1 MPTNLNFTDRYNS
14 NPAGRIAEPEFYH
27 SPPRAGPSRRPSR
40 KINISDDE
48 ARKRAFD
55 EEEFEEPDYP
65 KKSRVEGEE
74 LIDGDEDPEWEEYRR
89 IPQRGSKRVLADEDE
104 NEDAF
109 LSKRAREKRA
119 RKISLENAPL
129 HQSDDMDIDDDEGD
143 DEVPELKSISRGKK
157 RDRTEAGSTFGGD
170 DEDSVHEAEIEDDI
184 KARRRRRKRRTV
196 GKRKSDAGS
205 SLRGKKR
212 DRDVEEGDSDLE
224 SLDGELLKV
233 SRKKRGKRLPST
245 PWQDE
250 DGIGGSDLSM
260 DESQTSSTRGRGR
273 QIGDE
278 WESNGVMFKIGP
290 NGQRL
295 RQALIKKARQKFNM
309 VCFSRCPYL
318 HLLNIY
324 DGSLWTLNI
333 RTGKPISRFVLKH
346 GLLRTN
352 SRGQRPNACWLGKI
366 RPRLPQNPKVRL
378 LMLRF
383 VFALH
388 LYAIHRVMYRLVRI
402 HCHHL
407 LLARTFSGDPGPL
420 LPPHFPTFPHKPHL
434 QVHLPGTWILTASL
448 SPLMLACA
456 SIHFNKGRPLG
467 SVSHLEHVL
476 HPSSVVMAFPPVLHP
491 LDLRIAQMAAPVI
504 RCFLNGR
511 NKT

>member
-1 MPTNLNFTDRYNS
+1 MV
-14 NPAGRIAEPEFYH
+14 
-27 SPPRAGPSRRPSR
+27 
-40 KINISDDE
+40 K
-48 ARKRAFD
+48 
-55 EEEFEEPDYP
+55 
-65 KKSRVEGEE
+65 
-74 LIDGDEDPEWEEYRR
+74 
-89 IPQRGSKRVLADEDE
+89 
-104 NEDAF
+104 
-109 LSKRAREKRA
+109 
-119 RKISLENAPL
+119 
-129 HQSDDMDIDDDEGD
+129 
-143 DEVPELKSISRGKK
+143 
-157 RDRTEAGSTFGGD
+157 
-170 DEDSVHEAEIEDDI
+170 
-184 KARRRRRKRRTV
+184 
-196 GKRKSDAGS
+196 
-205 SLRGKKR
+205 
-212 DRDVEEGDSDLE
+212 
-224 SLDGELLKV
+224 
-233 SRKKRGKRLPST
+233 
-245 PWQDE
+245 
-250 DGIGGSDLSM
+250 
-260 DESQTSSTRGRGR
+260 
-273 QIGDE
+273 
-278 WESNGVMFKIGP
+278 
-290 NGQRL
+290 RL

-333 RTGKPISRFVLKH
+333 RTGEANLEVCVETC
-346 GLLRTN
+346 LLRTN

-366 RPRLPQNPKVRL
+366 RPRASTEPEVRL

-407 LLARTFSGDPGPL
+407 LLARTFSEIQVRCSL
-420 LPPHFPTFPHKPHL
+420 PTFPPSRTSHTSRYTYQAHGS
-434 QVHLPGTWILTASL
+434 LPPVL

-511 NKT
+511 KPRT